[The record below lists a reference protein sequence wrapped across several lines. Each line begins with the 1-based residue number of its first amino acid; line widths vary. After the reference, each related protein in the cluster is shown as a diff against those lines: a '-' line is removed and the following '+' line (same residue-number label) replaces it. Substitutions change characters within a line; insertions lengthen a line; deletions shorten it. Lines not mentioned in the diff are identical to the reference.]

1 MNKVWFL
8 LIDGKEEGPYN
19 IQGLKDH
26 PFVTPDTLVRRKDSN
41 KWQPLRFVKELQ
53 DIFKDEEQEEE
64 VVEKPSTKISGRDVL
79 AIEMRTDPSN
89 LFWIIILILALA
101 YVIFRLHTE

>member
-1 MNKVWFL
+1 MNKVWFI

-19 IQGLKDH
+19 VQGLKSH
-26 PFVTPDTLVRRKDSN
+26 PFVTPDTLVRHKDSN
-41 KWQPLRFVKELQ
+41 KWQPIRYVKELQ
-53 DIFKDEEQEEE
+53 DIFKDEEPEEE
-64 VVEKPSTKISGRDVL
+64 PVKPATDLSGRDIL
-79 AIEMRTDPSN
+79 AMEMRNDPSN